1 MKRAYEILY
10 IVRPDMEEDAV
21 KQLVERFDEVLTS
34 NGAEIIESKE
44 WGKRRL
50 AYEIEDYKDGLYQI
64 VKLDAD
70 DSKAVDEFDRLAKIS
85 NDIIRHIVGRDEER
99 EENK

>member
-64 VKLDAD
+64 IKLDAD
-70 DSKAVDEFDRLAKIS
+70 DSKAVDEFNRLAKIS
-85 NDIIRHIVGRDEER
+85 NDIIRHIVVRDEER

>member
-10 IVRPDMEEDAV
+10 IVRPDLEEDAV
-21 KQLVERFDEVLTS
+21 KQLVECFDEVLTS

-64 VKLDAD
+64 IKLDAE

-85 NDIIRHIVGRDEER
+85 NDIIRHIVVRDEER
-99 EENK
+99 EEK

>member
-10 IVRPDMEEDAV
+10 IVRPDMEEDAI

-85 NDIIRHIVGRDEER
+85 NDIIRHIVVRDEER

>member
-64 VKLDAD
+64 VKLDAE

-85 NDIIRHIVGRDEER
+85 NDIIRHIVVRDEER
-99 EENK
+99 EEK

>member
-10 IVRPDMEEDAV
+10 IVRPDLEEDAV

-64 VKLDAD
+64 VKLDAE

-85 NDIIRHIVGRDEER
+85 NDIIRHIVVRDEER
-99 EENK
+99 EEK

>member
-70 DSKAVDEFDRLAKIS
+70 DSKSVDEFDRLAKIS
-85 NDIIRHIVGRDEER
+85 NDIIRHIVVRDEER

>member
-34 NGAEIIESKE
+34 NGAEIIESTE

-50 AYEIEDYKDGLYQI
+50 AYEIEDYKDGLYKI

-70 DSKAVDEFDRLAKIS
+70 DSKAVDEIDRLAKIS
-85 NDIIRHIVGRDEER
+85 KDIIRYIVVRDEER